1 MPESPHR
8 NELIP
13 GMQPPVRSGWT
24 GTEML
29 AAAATVL
36 WLLIVVLVWTLL
48 SFFGA
53 SDDPL
58 RPILVT
64 VAILMPVALIWI
76 AAIAARA
83 ARIAEDETRRLQ
95 FALDALRQSILA
107 DRQARVS
114 GVTPPSMPQETHAP
128 PPAPPRA
135 APKTTA
141 PAPVQPEE
149 QASLSLGGEAEPDPT
164 ALSST
169 DLILALH
176 FPDDDRDEAGFAA
189 LRRALQ
195 DRPTRQLVQASQDVL
210 TLLSQDGIY
219 MDDLAADRSRP
230 EIWRRFARGERGRTV
245 AGLGGVHDRE
255 CLAIATA
262 RMREDAIFRDAA
274 HHFLRLFDK
283 RIATFEPTAT
293 DEELILLAETRTA
306 RAFMLLGRVTG
317 IFD

>member
-1 MPESPHR
+1 MPDSPHR

-13 GMQPPVRSGWT
+13 GLKPPDRSGWT
-24 GTEML
+24 GAETL

-36 WLLIVVLVWTLL
+36 WLLIVALAWTLL
-48 SFFGA
+48 GVFGSGA
-53 SDDPL
+53 DPL
-58 RPILVT
+58 RPILVL
-64 VAILMPVALIWI
+64 VAIVVPVALIWV
-76 AAIAARA
+76 AAISARA
-83 ARIAEDETRRLQ
+83 VRIAEDETRRLQ
-95 FALDALRQSILA
+95 YALDSLRQSVLA
-107 DRQARVS
+107 DRQSRSLGSV
-114 GVTPPSMPQETHAP
+114 PPMPQDAP
-128 PPAPPRA
+128 PPPQPRA
-135 APKTTA
+135 APA

-149 QASLSLGGEAEPDPT
+149 QPSLSLGGDPDPED
-164 ALSST
+164 ANLAPA

-176 FPDDDRDEAGFAA
+176 FPDDDRDEVGFAA

-195 DRPTRQLVQASQDVL
+195 DRRTRQLVQASQDVL

-255 CLAIATA
+255 CIAIATA
-262 RMREDAIFRDAA
+262 RLREDAIFRDAA

-283 RIATFEPTAT
+283 RLTAFEPAAT

>member
-1 MPESPHR
+1 MPESHHR
-8 NELIP
+8 NDLIP
-13 GMQPPVRSGWT
+13 GFQPPVRSGWSGT
-24 GTEML
+24 GIM

-36 WLLIVVLVWTLL
+36 WLLIVLLVWTLL
-48 SFFGA
+48 AFFGA

-64 VAILMPVALIWI
+64 VAILMPVALIWV
-76 AAIAARA
+76 AAIALRA

-95 FALDALRQSILA
+95 FGLDSLRQSILA
-107 DRQARVS
+107 DRQTRVLGS
-114 GVTPPSMPQETHAP
+114 VPPMPQDSPAP
-128 PPAPPRA
+128 PPKA
-135 APKTTA
+135 APVPS
-141 PAPVQPEE
+141 PALPEE
-149 QASLSLGGEAEPDPT
+149 QPSLSLGGEIEPD
-164 ALSST
+164 ASSLSAT

-283 RIATFEPTAT
+283 RIAAFEPDAT